1 MVPVFIVA
9 GLPAAMRHDEDLDP
23 GLANRGGDGSQIVE
37 QSDFLGDA
45 FDQRPELAALGQE
58 IIIGIDE

>member
-1 MVPVFIVA
+1 
-9 GLPAAMRHDEDLDP
+9 MRHDEDLDP

-45 FDQRPELAALGQE
+45 FDQRPELAALRQE
-58 IIIGIDE
+58 IIIRIDE